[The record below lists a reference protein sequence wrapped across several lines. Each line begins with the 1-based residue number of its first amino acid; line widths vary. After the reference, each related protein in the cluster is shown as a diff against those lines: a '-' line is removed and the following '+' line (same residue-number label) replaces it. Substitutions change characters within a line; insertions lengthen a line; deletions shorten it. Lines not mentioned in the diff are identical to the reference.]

1 MTKRLYVLLTLFL
14 TIVTFACAHVQDP
27 RRMNFPPIDF
37 HPPEAE
43 RRVLD
48 NGMVLYLLEDHELPL
63 VDISAMIRTG
73 SIYEPS
79 DKIGLAGLTGHLMRT
94 GGAGSLTGDQLDE
107 ELEFMAAD
115 IGSGVGEDSGFA
127 SLSVLKK
134 DFDRGLRLFADVLMH
149 PRFAEDKLALA
160 KQQTIEGI
168 RRRNDNPHGIASRE
182 FRKLLYGPTSPFAYE
197 ATIKTVHNIQREDI
211 VAFHEKYYH
220 PNQMIIGITG
230 DFNKDEMTEKIRQTF
245 AGWKKSDMTLPR
257 IPPVKEV
264 YNPSVNLVQKD
275 LTQATV
281 RIGHLSIRHDNPDFF
296 ALSIL
301 DDILG
306 GEAFASRLFRDVRA
320 EKGLAYSAG
329 TALRPGNL
337 DYGIFVAYC
346 DTKTASTRQAIAAII
361 DNIRRIREEPVSDE
375 ELQLAK
381 ESFLNSFVFSF
392 SDSSQ
397 IVNRQMSLEYYGLPK
412 DFLQKYRDEV
422 VRVTKEDLLRVGRKY
437 LHPDGM
443 IILTIG
449 PADVAQQL
457 SVFGPVNKI
466 PLESPEG

>member
-1 MTKRLYVLLTLFL
+1 MTKRLCVLLALL
-14 TIVTFACAHVQDP
+14 LAACAHVQDP
-27 RRMNFPPIDF
+27 RKMNFSPVDF

-43 RRVLD
+43 RRVLE

-63 VDISAMIRTG
+63 VNISAMIRTG
-73 SIYEPS
+73 SIYEPP

-115 IGSGVGEDSGFA
+115 IGSGIGEDSGSA

-134 DFDRGLRLFADVLMH
+134 DFDRGLRLFADVLMR

-197 ATIKTVHNIQREDI
+197 ATIKTVRGIQREDI
-211 VAFHEKYYH
+211 AAFHERYYH
-220 PNQMIIGITG
+220 PNYMIIGIAG
-230 DFNKDEMTEKIRQTF
+230 DFNKDEMTEKIRQAF
-245 AGWKKSDMTLPR
+245 AGWDKGDRTLPHV
-257 IPPVKEV
+257 PLVKEV
-264 YNPSVNLVQKD
+264 YNPSVNLIPRD

-281 RIGHLSIRHDNPDFF
+281 RIGHLSILQSNPDFF

-306 GEAFASRLFRDVRA
+306 GEAFASRLFKDVRA

-329 TALRPGNL
+329 TILRPGNL
-337 DYGIFVAYC
+337 DLGAFVAYC
-346 DTKTASTRQAIAAII
+346 DTKDASTGQAIAAIVE
-361 DNIRRIREEPVSDE
+361 NIRRIREQPVSDE

-392 SDSSQ
+392 SDSGQ

-437 LHPDGM
+437 LHPNGL
-443 IILTIG
+443 IILVIG
-449 PADVAQQL
+449 PPDVAQQL

>member
-1 MTKRLYVLLTLFL
+1 M
-14 TIVTFACAHVQDP
+14 ACAHVQDP
-27 RRMNFPPIDF
+27 RSMTFPPVDF

-43 RRVLD
+43 RRVLE

-63 VDISAMIRTG
+63 VDISATVRTG
-73 SIYEPS
+73 SIYEPP
-79 DKIGLAGLTGHLMRT
+79 DKIGLAGMTGHLMRT

-134 DFDRGLRLFADVLMH
+134 DFDRGLQLFADVLMH
-149 PRFAEDKLALA
+149 PRFAEDKLTLA
-160 KQQTIEGI
+160 KQQTVETI

-182 FRKLLYGPTSPFAYE
+182 FRKLLYGPASPFAYE
-197 ATIKTVHNIQREDI
+197 TTIKTVRAIQRGDL

-220 PNQMIIGITG
+220 PNHMIIGITG
-230 DFNKDEMTEKIRQTF
+230 DFNKDEMAEKIKRAF
-245 AGWKKSDMTLPR
+245 AGWKKSDLVL
-257 IPPVKEV
+257 PPVPPIKEV
-264 YNPSVNLVQKD
+264 YQPSVDFVQKD
-275 LTQATV
+275 LTQTTV
-281 RIGHLSIRHDNPDFF
+281 RIGHLSIRQDNPDFF

-306 GEAFASRLFRDVRA
+306 GEAFASRLFRNVRA
-320 EKGLAYSAG
+320 EKGLAYSVG
-329 TALRPGNL
+329 TVLRPGNL
-337 DYGIFVAYC
+337 DLGMFVAYC
-346 DTKTASTRQAIAAII
+346 DTKSASTQQAITAILE
-361 DNIRRIREEPVSDE
+361 NIRQIREQPVSDE

-392 SDSSQ
+392 SNSDQ
-397 IVNRQMSLEYYGLPK
+397 IVSREMSLEYYGLPK

-422 VRVTKEDLLRVGRKY
+422 VRVTKEDLLRVARKY
-437 LHPDGM
+437 LHPDGL
-443 IILTIG
+443 IILAIG
-449 PADVAQQL
+449 PSDMAQQL

-466 PLESPEG
+466 PLESPDS